1 MAVTFSGPLNRPR
14 NASTAQALNRI
25 SPQSLSSPKMKSIAL
40 TLLSSLAFALA
51 ADAAT
56 HAVLPGKSIQAK
68 INLAVAGDIVA
79 IFGGTYN
86 EDLTIDKAIRLVE
99 VSGQQVTINGNIAFS
114 GIVDCPPLDGFAV
127 GSSGRG
133 ITLTNTTG
141 MVLSNLDMPSGSYV
155 NASASPIRIINC
167 RLHDVTS
174 GGGVDFKMTES
185 QLSGSVNISGAKQV
199 ISNVTI
205 AGGLTQGGGVL
216 EVSKSTVAGGINQQ
230 GGTLNTTN
238 VTVGGNFDTQTAALK
253 TVAFRT
259 TVAGDCNWRSKKN
272 WFGYSNGRSF
282 QFDGDQSFIT
292 LVGCILNPQD
302 NSYGTPN
309 GLGAV
314 LRLVGNQNTILITNN
329 KIVNVKY
336 YHWAGCCAFWNTA
349 VGIGGNNTKALI
361 SNNYIQMALIGYN
374 HPHYNFNYGIFS
386 TSNLIEIRN
395 NIFDGCRVAV
405 IAPFGAT
412 LNYNLHHRPTTSTL
426 FEGGVIANNEMQA
439 DALFVENQ
447 APKLQPTSPCVNGG
461 TPDPRYNDRDGSR
474 NDVGPSGGAWFD
486 PDGWTTENPVVI
498 SFDLSP
504 DQVLEGVDTEVI
516 LSEGQAVSAP

>member
-1 MAVTFSGPLNRPR
+1 
-14 NASTAQALNRI
+14 
-25 SPQSLSSPKMKSIAL
+25 MKSTTF

-51 ADAAT
+51 ADAIT

-86 EDLTIDKAIRLVE
+86 EDLTINKAIRLVE
-99 VSGQQVTINGNIAFS
+99 VSGQQVILNGNIAFS

-141 MVLSNLDMPSGSYV
+141 MVLSNLDMPSGTYV
-155 NASASPIRIINC
+155 NASASPIRITNC

-174 GGGVDFKMTES
+174 GGGVDFKMTDA

-205 AGGLTQGGGVL
+205 AGGLTQGAGVL
-216 EVSKSTVAGGINQQ
+216 EVSQSTVGAINQQ
-230 GGTLNTTN
+230 AGTLNTTK

-282 QFDGDQSFIT
+282 QFDGDQSLIT
-292 LVGCILNPQD
+292 LVGCMLNPQD
-302 NSYGTPN
+302 NSYAPR
-309 GLGAV
+309 AV
-314 LRLVGNQNTILITNN
+314 LRLTGNQNKIAITNN

-336 YHWAGCCAFWNTA
+336 THWSGRYAFWNTA
-349 VGIGGNNTKALI
+349 IGIVGSNTKCSI
-361 SNNYIQMALIGYN
+361 SNNYIQMKLTGYN
-374 HPHYNFNYGIFS
+374 DPPNPPEIYANYGIY
-386 TSNLIEIRN
+386 SNTDLIEIRN

-405 IAPFGAT
+405 FAPFGAT
-412 LNYNLHHRPTTSTL
+412 LNYNLHYNPTTSTL
-426 FEGGVIANNEMQA
+426 SEGGVIANNEVQA
-439 DALFVENQ
+439 DALFVENE
-447 APKLQPTSPCVNGG
+447 APKLQATSPCVNGG

-474 NDVGPSGGAWFD
+474 NDIGPSGGAWFD

-504 DQVLEGVDTEVI
+504 DAVLEGVDTEVI